1 MNYPY
6 NRPGPG
12 GYHEKDVYWDH
23 KPQFVNKDFNYAT
36 PSILNITAVNWNQI
50 IGLTCLEDSSEGVV
64 FLESE
69 DGALVLKASSDPAGP
84 LFANFMY
91 MELGIDVPLMRVLT
105 FKDAN
110 FEDM

>member
-1 MNYPY
+1 M
-6 NRPGPG
+6 
-12 GYHEKDVYWDH
+12 
-23 KPQFVNKDFNYAT
+23 
-36 PSILNITAVNWNQI
+36 
-50 IGLTCLEDSSEGVV
+50 

-69 DGALVLKASSDPAGP
+69 DGALVLKATSDPAGP

-110 FEDM
+110 FEDMQKGLDVASYSNSEKHRIMMKKLEKPFFLI